1 MRNLTMMMRDLTSDM
16 KKVQAACTALMD
28 AYVAEY
34 SVGDVVD
41 MPSSVSKRKTISEVA
56 YVVGKLLQADGAA
69 DSERTVYLVRIQNT
83 QEVVM
88 TDNTELRP
96 CSFTDRALKQIG
108 FDGKKLVL
116 SKKQRLTNRE
126 LKQLG
131 LDNNRKAV
139 LQN

>member
-1 MRNLTMMMRDLTSDM
+1 MMMRDLTSDM
-16 KKVQAACTALMD
+16 KKAQAACTALMD

-96 CSFTDRALKQIG
+96 CSFTVRALKQIG

-116 SKKQRLTNRE
+116 SKKQILTDRE